1 MHINGRDVAGDG
13 SGNEQF
19 EMRHATLKQRVA
31 KAIYEEPAERLE
43 MHKIDHSCAV
53 TNQVLTT
60 LATINKKPNGFEKLT
75 FWCWNT
81 LDEKVSQTVVDQFAQ
96 HCRHLK
102 KLEVA
107 GSDAFDE
114 KFGFKTEADRR
125 NMCDLVAKILDVQAE
140 D

>member
-19 EMRHATLKQRVA
+19 EMRHATLKRRVV

-43 MHKIDHSCAV
+43 MHKIDHSCTV

-81 LDEKVSQTVVDQFAQ
+81 LD
-96 HCRHLK
+96 
-102 KLEVA
+102 
-107 GSDAFDE
+107 
-114 KFGFKTEADRR
+114 
-125 NMCDLVAKILDVQAE
+125 
-140 D
+140 